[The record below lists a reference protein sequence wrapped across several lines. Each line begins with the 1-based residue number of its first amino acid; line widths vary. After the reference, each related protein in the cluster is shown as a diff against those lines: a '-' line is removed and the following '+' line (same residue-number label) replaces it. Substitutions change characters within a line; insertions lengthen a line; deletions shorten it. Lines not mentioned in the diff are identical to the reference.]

1 MNPQD
6 PNIRTPQPL
15 DLIEMARFLVLPG
28 AEALLRAF
36 ARIPPGDLRNSVIT
50 HAEVIASTY
59 SAAPPEQQMPD
70 PLFTASQASPVLPLP
85 QAPRKALAHARKPIN
100 PEEAVVAARTAG
112 LNKDHTPAETGIN
125 RQAVDAALRGAAKA
139 GVKFPPVQV
148 VPTPTKSFVT
158 RVEDVSMQG
167 RANMELAAAKYGHS
181 LESWMQARATLVE
194 MRLANKPIEEIAA
207 AIKPP
212 IPEKMLW
219 QWIYVARQAGIPLAT
234 AIDYDDAEIVA
245 ETPPAAS
252 QKAHQGPKPGS
263 LVPGPGVTIF
273 TPIAQM
279 EAGELAGAAA
289 GVRKAAA
296 ARGMT
301 PEAFFELREVVIRH
315 RYAGKGP
322 TEIYSLVGQ
331 DMDFI
336 KNCLSNAQEKGVV
349 FPPVTSTFNSAA
361 WSRTHKVRKNAG
373 LGTKGGWPK
382 KTHGEFALRPEDST
396 TVALTT
402 IARSLRKGQTLESYF
417 AVRREAVRAM
427 LNGRGDKEI
436 ASTLKLTNKQ
446 VSNWRARAGRR
457 ATSKPSRWR
466 RNSRWSAGG
475 PRVLRPW

>member
-59 SAAPPEQQMPD
+59 AAAPAEQQMPD
-70 PLFTASQASPVLPLP
+70 PLFTASQRAPVLPLP
-85 QAPRKALAHARKPIN
+85 HGPKKALAHARKPAN
-100 PEEAVVAARTAG
+100 AEEAVIAARLAG
-112 LNKDHTPAETGIN
+112 LNKHQIIAETGIN
-125 RQAVDAALRGAAKA
+125 RQAVDAALRSATKA

-148 VPTPTKSFVT
+148 VPEPTKRFVT

-167 RANMELAAAKYGHS
+167 RANMEQAAVKYGHS

-219 QWIYVARQAGIPLAT
+219 QWIYIARQAGIPLAT
-234 AIDYDDAEIVA
+234 AVDYDDAEIIP
-245 ETPPAAS
+245 EPAA
-252 QKAHQGPKPGS
+252 KAPGKARQGPKPGS
-263 LVPGPGVTIF
+263 LVPGPGVTVF
-273 TPIAQM
+273 TPLAQM

-289 GVRKAAA
+289 GMRKAAA
-296 ARGMT
+296 ARGLT

-315 RYAGKGP
+315 RYAGKGA

-331 DMDFI
+331 DIDFI
-336 KNCLSNAQEKGVV
+336 KNCCSNAQEKGVE
-349 FPPVTSTFNSAA
+349 FPPVTSKFNAA
-361 WSRTHKVRKNAG
+361 AYSRTHKVRRNSG
-373 LGTKGGWPK
+373 VGTKGGWPTK
-382 KTHGEFALRPEDST
+382 HKMAAE
-396 TVALTT
+396 
-402 IARSLRKGQTLESYF
+402 
-417 AVRREAVRAM
+417 
-427 LNGRGDKEI
+427 
-436 ASTLKLTNKQ
+436 
-446 VSNWRARAGRR
+446 
-457 ATSKPSRWR
+457 
-466 RNSRWSAGG
+466 
-475 PRVLRPW
+475 